1 LLARELA
8 AGIVMNSRILRIGG
22 FDQVKAVFMGGG
34 HPVVIQTMW
43 KDRLS
48 FADLQGESGKTLV
61 RRIET
66 LGEMGCGL
74 LRFAVPA
81 LEDADPLG
89 ELAGRVSLPLCADIH
104 FDYRIALRCL
114 DYPVAKLR
122 INPGNIG
129 NQKRVEAVVSK
140 AALKHVPIRI
150 GVNAGSL
157 PAALREQVERGMDR
171 AQALVQAALDE
182 LAIFDELGF
191 TDTAVSMKASSIAD
205 TIKANRLFAERS
217 DAPLHIGVTEAGPLV
232 PGTVRNTAALLPLL
246 MEGIGDTLRVSLSD
260 SVENEVIAGREILNA
275 TRDMAVTREKELL
288 NSSSSAISAPL
299 REDLCTEKAGSR
311 FGGGVN
317 LVSCPRCGRNGF
329 DTIAFTERWKTR
341 LYALDKDCTIAVMG
355 CAVNGPGE
363 AKHADLGITG
373 AGNSIIIFRQGKAVK
388 TFTARNDTEIDM
400 AFEEAL
406 LCL

>member
-1 LLARELA
+1 
-8 AGIVMNSRILRIGG
+8 
-22 FDQVKAVFMGGG
+22 MGGG

-48 FADLQGESGKTLV
+48 FADLQVEAGKALV

-66 LGEMGCGL
+66 LQAMGCGL
-74 LRFAVPA
+74 LRFAVPT
-81 LEDADPLG
+81 LEDAEALG

-114 DYPVAKLR
+114 ELPIAKLR

-129 NQKRVEAVVSK
+129 SRKKVEAVVSK
-140 AALKHVPIRI
+140 AAARNIPIRI

-157 PAALREQVERGMDR
+157 PAALREQVEHGMDR
-171 AQALVQAALDE
+171 AEALVQAALEE
-182 LAIFDELGF
+182 LAVFDELGF
-191 TDTAVSMKASSIAD
+191 TAAAVSMKASGIAD
-205 TIKANRLFAERS
+205 TIKTNRLFAERS
-217 DAPLHIGVTEAGPLV
+217 DTPLHIGVTEAGPLV
-232 PGTVRNTAALLPLL
+232 PGTVRNTAALLPLFL
-246 MEGIGDTLRVSLSD
+246 EGIGDTLRVSLSD

-275 TRDMAVTREKELL
+275 VRDMVRAQNTAETAHNAVE
-288 NSSSSAISAPL
+288 IS
-299 REDLCTEKAGSR
+299 EKAGPSR
-311 FGGGVN
+311 FGRGVV
-317 LVSCPRCGRNGF
+317 LISCPRCGRAGF
-329 DTIAFTERWKTR
+329 DTIAFAERWKTR

-373 AGNSIIIFRQGKAVK
+373 AGNSIMIFRQGRVIKTLTVK
-388 TFTARNDTEIDM
+388 DDAEIDK

-406 LCL
+406 DLTCSTTRKFAAIGPNRCLTSKLEKI